1 MIYTNATFK
10 NKFLSFFSKLKGSE
24 KIIFILINVCLIID
38 VAICTSPEFIPEQ
51 VKSSFSFV
59 LFNLITIVIIMGQM
73 YLQKFAEKDNK
84 LLLTKS
90 KYLNY
95 LSKITKISCF
105 VLTANLI
112 FVTGS
117 MIIFNEYFIINLLI
131 ANNISCFVGSF
142 FLGSLGLRFIIWF
155 SLKRD
160 SYVLLFYGMGL
171 IFLFLS
177 FFTIFLSDNFLI
189 IAKPLSINANLE
201 ITYPEIEN
209 NIFDIINNSYIFL
222 RTASYV
228 MMLMGTFVLLS
239 YYSNKTQKIKLLCAL
254 VIVFIIYFLSS
265 LDAFQIMEISIYD
278 EELFVYY
285 IFQSLITTVGGVI
298 FGYSFL
304 KVASKLEV
312 DNPIKKLLI
321 ITGFGFILI
330 YTVNQTTVIA
340 TAYPPYG
347 LPTLSFIVISV
358 YLLCFGIY
366 SSAISLSNTIVLRNK
381 IRLLTKNNS
390 NLFSSMG
397 EAQVTSQLQNAVKA
411 VKTIVEEEEEKLKE
425 KTGLEVN
432 FSEDKVQDY
441 MQQVVQEMLKRK
453 SLSKNTS

>member
-1 MIYTNATFK
+1 MLRSK
-10 NKFLSFFSKLKGSE
+10 NKFLSFFSNLKGSE

-59 LFNLITIVIIMGQM
+59 LFNLITIVIIIGQI

-117 MIIFNEYFIINLLI
+117 MIILNEYFIINLLI

-304 KVASKLEV
+304 KVASKLEM

-432 FSEDKVQDY
+432 FTEDKVQDY